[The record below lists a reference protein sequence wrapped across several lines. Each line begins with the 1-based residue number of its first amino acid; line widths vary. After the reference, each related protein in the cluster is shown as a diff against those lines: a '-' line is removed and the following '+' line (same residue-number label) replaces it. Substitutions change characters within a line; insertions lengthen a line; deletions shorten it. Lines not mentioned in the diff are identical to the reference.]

1 MDLRHK
7 SNPLL
12 FCRPIGLQCSVFLK
26 NLTLTY
32 TGDYIL
38 VVERRGHYV
47 EHWTVI
53 QELYQYIH
61 KDAEILRRD
70 RFIGLLKPAKV
81 ADSGYRY
88 YSNEEIRVLQH
99 IAALKELGFTL
110 ASIKEMSS
118 TGKDAQEQRWRD
130 YLDFELAAVV
140 EERKRLDGGAVSML
154 RIVFVLLLLAYI
166 IGFEIVWQWK

>member
-1 MDLRHK
+1 M
-7 SNPLL
+7 
-12 FCRPIGLQCSVFLK
+12 
-26 NLTLTY
+26 
-32 TGDYIL
+32 
-38 VVERRGHYV
+38 
-47 EHWTVI
+47 
-53 QELYQYIH
+53 
-61 KDAEILRRD
+61 
-70 RFIGLLKPAKV
+70 KPAKV